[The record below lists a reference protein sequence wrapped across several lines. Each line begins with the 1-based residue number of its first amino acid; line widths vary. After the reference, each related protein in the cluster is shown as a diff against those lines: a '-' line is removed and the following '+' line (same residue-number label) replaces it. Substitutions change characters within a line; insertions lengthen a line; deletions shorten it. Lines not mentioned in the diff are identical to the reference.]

1 MKTFRMVRLI
11 QTLKFKLKFNLS
23 ILLPRVKMAISAA
36 AGQQWTAVCRGQG
49 AGECERLGGGA
60 GVDI

>member
-1 MKTFRMVRLI
+1 MIKDVADLSMKTFRMVRLI

-36 AGQQWTAVCRGQG
+36 AGQQ
-49 AGECERLGGGA
+49 
-60 GVDI
+60 